1 MPKKKFKSN
10 LILIV
15 ILIFESKG
23 LFYSNAVS
31 RSTACD
37 NSISLILL
45 LLLIILGTC
54 YLVPLFGGWLADA
67 HLGRFNTIYGS
78 SLLYVVGTILLAAVS
93 VPKSFAHDHTIRLVY
108 FAISLVLISFGTGG
122 IKANVSPFGA
132 DQVQK
137 DGPRAIQ
144 AFFNWFYW
152 FINIGSLIAF
162 TVVVWVQQ
170 TNVFYGYVITAGTM
184 FLGVIAFLSGRKK
197 YLNKPPGGSQL
208 TDTAKIIYEAIKNR
222 GSANAL
228 VWLDN
233 AKNTYGGKYT
243 EAKVEDVKILLR
255 ILPVFA
261 LFIVYWTIYSQV

>member
-1 MPKKKFKSN
+1 MVVLVLK
-10 LILIV
+10 
-15 ILIFESKG
+15 SKG

-45 LLLIILGTC
+45 LMLIILGTC
-54 YLVPLFGGWLADA
+54 YLIPLFGGWLADA

-93 VPKSFAHDHTIRLVY
+93 VRNKTLATWFDDKSFAHDPTIRLVY

-137 DGPRAIQ
+137 DGLRAIQ
-144 AFFNWFYW
+144 TFFNWFYW

-170 TNVFYGYVITAGTM
+170 KNVFYGYVITAGTM

-197 YLNKPPGGSQL
+197 YLTKPPGGSQL

-222 GSANAL
+222 GSANAV

-233 AKNTYGGKYT
+233 AKNTCGGKYT

>member
-1 MPKKKFKSN
+1 M
-10 LILIV
+10 
-15 ILIFESKG
+15 
-23 LFYSNAVS
+23 
-31 RSTACD
+31 
-37 NSISLILL
+37 
-45 LLLIILGTC
+45 
-54 YLVPLFGGWLADA
+54 FGGWLADT

-78 SLLYVVGTILLAAVS
+78 ALLYVVGTILLAAVS
-93 VPKSFAHDHTIRLVY
+93 VGNEMLESWFDDKSFAHDRNIRRVY
-108 FAISLVLISFGTGG
+108 FGISLVLISFGTGG

-162 TVVVWVQQ
+162 TLIVWVQQ
-170 TNVFYGYVITAGTM
+170 KYDIFYGYVITAGTM

-197 YLNKPPGGSQL
+197 YVNKPPGGSQL
-208 TDTAKIIYEAIKNR
+208 TDTANIIYEAIKNR
-222 GSANAL
+222 GSAKAL

-233 AKNTYGGKYT
+233 AKNTCGGKYT
-243 EAKVEDVKILLR
+243 EAKVEDVKILCR